1 MNFAVLFVPNFAL
14 QAVSRAEPEL
24 AGRPLALAVG
34 EGRKAMIA
42 EASRE
47 ARDVTPG
54 LAVTLAFARCPGL
67 VIRPRDPAAEA
78 EATRL
83 LLAAAF
89 TLSPRVEKT
98 GDGWCT
104 IDLQGTDTARTT
116 AQLHA
121 CVAELAVAGT
131 TARAGAGATP
141 LLAYYAAQRAEPVCV
156 VDDAQQFLAPLPLAT
171 AAPTAAQFEI
181 LHGWGIT
188 TLGQLTALPKAEIGR
203 RLGTDGVA
211 LWERAAGETTR
222 VLGLVEPTKTFVAE
236 WEYEP
241 PIESMEPLLFR
252 LRRFAE
258 CVALELRG
266 ANLVAEKISLSLL
279 LEDDNEH
286 RRDFRLPEPSANVEA
301 WMRVFHAHLENVST
315 VARVTGARLSAT
327 PARPPEKQDGLFD
340 TGLRDP
346 ASFWENLAKVGA
358 IVGDD
363 CVGTPV
369 LLDTWKPDAV
379 VLEKPAENVPPPE
392 DEPVHPPRGL
402 TLRRFR
408 PPWPARVEI
417 AEHRPRALDGNQLH
431 EQVSAALGP
440 FRISGSWWKPQDAW
454 RVEIWQVETESGAI
468 YQLAHTP
475 EGWCVEGVLD

>member
-14 QAVSRAEPEL
+14 QAVRRAEPDL
-24 AGRPLALAVG
+24 AARPLALVIG

-78 EATRL
+78 EAMRL

-104 IDLQGTDTARTT
+104 IDLQGTDAARTT
-116 AQLHA
+116 AQLHT
-121 CVAELAVAGT
+121 CVAELAGAGIA
-131 TARAGAGATP
+131 ARGGAGATP
-141 LLAYYAAQRAEPVCV
+141 LLAYYAAQRAKPVCIV
-156 VDDAQQFLAPLPLAT
+156 TDAQQFLAPLPVAT
-171 AAPTAAQFEI
+171 AAPTASQFEI

-222 VLGLVEPTKTFVAE
+222 VLELIEPTKTFVAE
-236 WEYEP
+236 WDYEP

-301 WMRVFHAHLENVST
+301 WMRVFHAHLENVT
-315 VARVTGARLSAT
+315 TPARVTGARLSAT

-346 ASFWENLAKVGA
+346 AAFWENLAKVGA

-369 LLDTWKPDAV
+369 LLDSWKPDAV
-379 VLEKPAENVPPPE
+379 VLEKPAETVPPPE
-392 DEPVHPPRGL
+392 DDPVHLPRGL

-408 PPWPARVEI
+408 PPWSARVEM
-417 AEHRPRALDGNQLH
+417 AEQRPHALEGNELH
-431 EQVSAALGP
+431 EQVREALGP
-440 FRISGSWWKPQDAW
+440 FRLSGSWWKPQDAW
-454 RVEIWQVETESGAI
+454 RVEIWQVETASGAI
-468 YQLAHTP
+468 YQLARTP

>member
-1 MNFAVLFVPNFAL
+1 MNFAVLCVPNFAL
-14 QAVSRAEPEL
+14 QAVSRAEPDL
-24 AGRPLALAVG
+24 AGQPLALAVG

-98 GDGWCT
+98 GDGCCT

-121 CVAELAVAGT
+121 CVAELAVAGI

-156 VDDAQQFLAPLPLAT
+156 VNDAQQFLAPLPLVT
-171 AAPTAAQFEI
+171 AAPTSAQCEV

-188 TLGQLTALPKAEIGR
+188 TLGQLTALPKAEVGR

-222 VLGLVEPTKTFVAE
+222 VLELVEPTKTFVAE
-236 WEYEP
+236 WDYEP

-315 VARVTGARLSAT
+315 AARVTGARLSAT

-369 LLDTWKPDAV
+369 LVDTWKPDAV

-408 PPWPARVEI
+408 PPWPARVEM

-431 EQVSAALGP
+431 EQVSEALGP
-440 FRISGSWWKPQDAW
+440 FRLSGSWWKPQDAW
-454 RVEIWQVETESGAI
+454 RVEIWQVETASGAI